1 MKKPVVPQL
10 FQRANVYWNEGELY
24 DASINRSPTSY
35 DLNPESVDHQS
46 HSKVM
51 GHLVGER
58 VLLNEYFMLHLLVG
72 RRHFTC
78 TAAQL
83 IIGTS
88 CFNVN

>member
-46 HSKVM
+46 NT
-51 GHLVGER
+51 LVQNGPFGWGKGFAE
-58 VLLNEYFMLHLLVG
+58 
-72 RRHFTC
+72 
-78 TAAQL
+78 
-83 IIGTS
+83 
-88 CFNVN
+88 